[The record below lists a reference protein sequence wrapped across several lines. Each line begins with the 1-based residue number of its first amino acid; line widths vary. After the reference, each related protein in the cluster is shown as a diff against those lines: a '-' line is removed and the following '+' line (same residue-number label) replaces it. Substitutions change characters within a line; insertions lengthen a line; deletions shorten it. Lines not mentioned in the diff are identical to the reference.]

1 VQENY
6 GKLFYNLKLKLVLL
20 IYVIKILVI
29 KKSNQQNLG
38 TIKSSNLCTEIMEYT
53 SKDEI
58 AVCNLASIGLP
69 QFVNKEKQEFNFE
82 KLIEI
87 TKVITRN
94 LNKIIDVN
102 FYPVKEAE
110 NSNKRHR
117 PIGIGVQ
124 GLADVFILLRLPF
137 ECIKAQELNRDIFE
151 CIYYGALQASIELA
165 KKDGYYP
172 SYQGSPASK
181 GLLQFDLWN
190 IKPSNRYN
198 WNELKEEMK
207 KYGLRNSLLLAPMPT
222 ASTSQILGNNECF
235 EPYTSNVYIR
245 RTLAGEFVVINEH
258 LVRDLINLNLWNP
271 LLKDQIIA
279 ANGSIQEIEELP
291 KEIKQLYKTV
301 WECSQ
306 KILIDM
312 AADRGAFIDQSQSFN
327 IHMSGAN
334 YGKLTSMHF
343 HGWKKGLK
351 TGMYYLRTKSAV
363 DAIKFT
369 INKQALEENVQRK
382 NDQKIKD
389 ANMEV
394 LACSLKNKDDC
405 LMCGS

>member
-1 VQENY
+1 MY
-6 GKLFYNLKLKLVLL
+6 
-20 IYVIKILVI
+20 
-29 KKSNQQNLG
+29 
-38 TIKSSNLCTEIMEYT
+38 KSS
-53 SKDEI
+53 
-58 AVCNLASIGLP
+58 
-69 QFVNKEKQEFNFE
+69 
-82 KLIEI
+82 
-87 TKVITRN
+87 R
-94 LNKIIDVN
+94 
-102 FYPVKEAE
+102 
-110 NSNKRHR
+110 
-117 PIGIGVQ
+117 
-124 GLADVFILLRLPF
+124 
-137 ECIKAQELNRDIFE
+137 IK
-151 CIYYGALQASIELA
+151 CIYYGAIQASIELA

-369 INKQALEENVQRK
+369 INKQALEEDVQRK
-382 NDQKIKD
+382 NNQKIKD

-394 LACSLKNKDDC
+394 LACSLNNKDDC